1 MGVAA
6 GRRFARRHDPYH
18 FHVLQ
23 SDERRPA
30 PSHGRAAVS
39 VAKDGALL
47 IGAPH
52 SNAPG
57 KLGRSTADTGTGELV
72 GQTRPLLAVENLT
85 KHFALKG
92 ALLNRTKAVVQAV
105 DGVSFDVQ
113 TGETLG
119 IVGESG
125 CGKSTTA
132 RLLMRLMPPDIGS
145 IVFDGLVVGS
155 AEGGLSNRDLH
166 RQMQMVFQESYA
178 SLNPRLPVAMSIAFG
193 PFVHGLAKP
202 AALKRAMELLEA
214 VGLDPML
221 FANRYPHELSGGQR
235 QRINIARALA
245 LEPRIVILDEAV
257 SALDKSVEAQVLNL
271 LVDLKAQFDL
281 TYIFISHDLN
291 VVRYIS
297 DRVMVMYLGKVVEI
311 GPVDH
316 LYRDPQH
323 PYTQA
328 LLSAMPSMDPRRRTH
343 KAPLIGDPPN
353 PINPPSGCRFRTRC
367 PFAEAVC
374 ETASPAL
381 LASSGELRAVA
392 CHMRVPGSGHSR
404 AATVVST

>member
-6 GRRFARRHDPYH
+6 GRRFTGRHDPHH

-39 VAKDGALL
+39 VAKDAALL
-47 IGAPH
+47 VGAPR
-52 SNAPG
+52 SNARG
-57 KLGRSTADTGTGELV
+57 KLGRSTVDTGTGELV
-72 GQTRPLLAVENLT
+72 GQTWPLLAVENLT
-85 KHFALKG
+85 KHFPLKG
-92 ALLNRTKAVVQAV
+92 GLFNRTKAVVQAV
-105 DGVSFDVQ
+105 DDVSFEVLRS
-113 TGETLG
+113 ETLG

-132 RLLMRLMPPDIGS
+132 RLLMHLIGRDSGS
-145 IVFDGLVVGS
+145 IVFDGLMIGA
-155 AEGGLSNRDLH
+155 AEGGLSHRDLH
-166 RQMQMVFQESYA
+166 RQMQMVFQDSYA

-193 PFVHGLAKP
+193 PFVHGLAKS

-214 VGLDPML
+214 VGLDPMQ
-221 FANRYPHELSGGQR
+221 FAHRYPHELSGGQR

-271 LVDLKAQFDL
+271 LADLKAQFDL

-311 GPVDH
+311 GAVDQI
-316 LYRDPQH
+316 YRDPQH

-328 LLSAMPSMDPRRRTH
+328 LLTAMPSMDPRRRTTR
-343 KAPLIGDPPN
+343 APLSGDPPN
-353 PINPPSGCRFRTRC
+353 PISPPSGCRFRTRC
-367 PFAEAVC
+367 PFAEGVC
-374 ETASPAL
+374 EAVPPQLVAGAHTA
-381 LASSGELRAVA
+381 AVA
-392 CHMRVPGSGHSR
+392 CHMRLPGSGHSR
-404 AATVVST
+404 AAKMVTH